1 MDWPRLTFGTRPT
14 LALPEACCTQLA
26 MRLGREPS
34 SYPIR
39 HARPVERFGIRGT
52 IPLSRACLSLFEL
65 LTFRQIIP
73 PDRAVT
79 IGHRCEFI
87 VLQVL
92 QAVCVEPNSTER
104 TKRVPLILAPSPHS
118 DHSPFFARPAA
129 RRDARRRPRGPAA
142 RRARR
147 RPLAKIWPVPPPAAR
162 APTPHAPLL
171 RWRRRWACRT
181 SSRVGSGAPA
191 GDRDCAGAYG
201 APPRLRAHAGRRG
214 RGRRRAARRGDAPI
228 SACRRYTT
236 DAAGRG

>member
-1 MDWPRLTFGTRPT
+1 MDWPRLIFGTRPT

-65 LTFRQIIP
+65 LSFRQIIP

-92 QAVCVEPNSTER
+92 QAVCVEPNSTG
-104 TKRVPLILAPSPHS
+104 
-118 DHSPFFARPAA
+118 PF
-129 RRDARRRPRGPAA
+129 
-142 RRARR
+142 
-147 RPLAKIWPVPPPAAR
+147 
-162 APTPHAPLL
+162 
-171 RWRRRWACRT
+171 
-181 SSRVGSGAPA
+181 GATVF
-191 GDRDCAGAYG
+191 
-201 APPRLRAHAGRRG
+201 LQ
-214 RGRRRAARRGDAPI
+214 
-228 SACRRYTT
+228 S
-236 DAAGRG
+236 

>member
-65 LTFRQIIP
+65 LSFRQIIP

-79 IGHRCEFI
+79 MGHRCEFI

-92 QAVCVEPNSTER
+92 QAVCVEPNST
-104 TKRVPLILAPSPHS
+104 
-118 DHSPFFARPAA
+118 
-129 RRDARRRPRGPAA
+129 GPVGATV
-142 RRARR
+142 RF
-147 RPLAKIWPVPPPAAR
+147 
-162 APTPHAPLL
+162 LL
-171 RWRRRWACRT
+171 QSLYYR
-181 SSRVGSGAPA
+181 
-191 GDRDCAGAYG
+191 
-201 APPRLRAHAGRRG
+201 
-214 RGRRRAARRGDAPI
+214 
-228 SACRRYTT
+228 
-236 DAAGRG
+236 